1 MRTADKDMNMKAT
14 FAIMNQRSWVQIPS
28 SPEFF
33 SGLIFT
39 TAQVVFI
46 TVKIALIFTT
56 VLLFERGNKM

>member
-1 MRTADKDMNMKAT
+1 MRTSDKDMNMKAI
-14 FAIMNQRSWVQIPS
+14 FAVMYQRSWVQIPY

-46 TVKIALIFTT
+46 TAKIALIFTT

>member
-14 FAIMNQRSWVQIPS
+14 FAIMNQRSWVQIPY

-46 TVKIALIFTT
+46 TAKIALIFTT
-56 VLLFERGNKM
+56 VLLLERENKM